1 MTTTTI
7 ILTII
12 SVTVISAAAEI
23 TKNRLIGY
31 FHRDIMHLVYPPP
44 PPQKK
49 RGGPFSLISLGM
61 TVIPWRC
68 LCNLV
73 FLNFFSEGEVGG
85 KHKVHYGFGENG
97 ERKV

>member
-31 FHRDIMHLVYPPP
+31 FHRDIMRLVYPPP
-44 PPQKK
+44 PPTKEK
-49 RGGPFSLISLGM
+49 GGAIVFDFSWDDCDTLEM
-61 TVIPWRC
+61 
-68 LCNLV
+68 
-73 FLNFFSEGEVGG
+73 FM
-85 KHKVHYGFGENG
+85 
-97 ERKV
+97 